1 MSLYLRRKI
10 IISIFLLVI
19 CTSSPVFAKVYVYE
33 VTTATTRFQTASKMP
48 PDAFFFYNG
57 GFDVIHNLKVLATY
71 ADKDM
76 AKALKDYNLE
86 KNNNNPLLHD
96 PIPRNVPK
104 RPYYWWR

>member
-1 MSLYLRRKI
+1 MSLYLRRAVI
-10 IISIFLLVI
+10 VSIFLLVI
-19 CTSSPVFAKVYVYE
+19 CTSSSVAAKVYVYE
-33 VTTATTRFQTASKMP
+33 VTTATTRFQTASKLA

-86 KNNNNPLLHD
+86 EKNSNTLIHD
-96 PIPRNVPK
+96 PIPRSVPK